1 MVLHLDN
8 VVAFEVV
15 VTEVEIF
22 LRVAICFILLHAP
35 LGLLLSLRVGIVLRA
50 GFDLLGT
57 LSKVVDMREVKYF
70 SLLVFCEMFSE

>member
-22 LRVAICFILLHAP
+22 LRVAICFILLHTP
-35 LGLLLSLRVGIVLRA
+35 LGLLLPLRIGGTLRS
-50 GFDLLGT
+50 GFDLLRT
-57 LSKVVDMREVKYF
+57 LPKVINMWEVKYF
-70 SLLVFCEMFSE
+70 RLFIFCEMFTE